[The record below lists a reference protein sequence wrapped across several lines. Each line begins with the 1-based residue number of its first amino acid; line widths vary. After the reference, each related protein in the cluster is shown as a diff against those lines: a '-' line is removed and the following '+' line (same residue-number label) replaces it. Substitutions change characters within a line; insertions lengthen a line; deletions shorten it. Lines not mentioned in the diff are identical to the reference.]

1 MAISKDKKKQV
12 EDFLESD
19 EIAVVEQKPAEKIAD
34 TPEKK
39 AVRLKV
45 IEALKTVH
53 DPEIPVNIYDLGLI
67 YDIAISDD
75 YFVQI
80 EMTLTAPA
88 CPVAHL
94 FPSMVKGA
102 VTSVEEVSDA
112 EVEIV
117 WDPPWT
123 QDRMSE
129 AAKLELGMF

>member
-1 MAISKDKKKQV
+1 MAISEEKKKQV
-12 EDFLESD
+12 EDFLEND
-19 EIAVVEQKPAEKIAD
+19 EMVAD
-34 TPEKK
+34 VSQPVKTIEETPEKK

-45 IEALKTVH
+45 IDALKTVH

-67 YDIAISDD
+67 YTIDISDD

-102 VTSVEEVSDA
+102 VTAVEEVSDC

-123 QDRMSE
+123 QECMSE